1 MFGAHTSWLGM
12 DRRLKV
18 SLVAGALL
26 AGGGAWY
33 GLHGSAPARLEVAQL
48 PAPRSNLEHCLY
60 SARMIFDVHW
70 AAACTAEAEQ
80 GVPGA
85 DGHAECDLG
94 GDRAAA
100 VNAWLDK
107 AEARC
112 RAEAP

>member
-1 MFGAHTSWLGM
+1 MLGAHASWLGM
-12 DRRLKV
+12 DRLLKV

-26 AGGGAWY
+26 VGGGAWY
-33 GLHGSAPARLEVAQL
+33 GLGGNAPARLDVAQR
-48 PAPRSNLEHCLY
+48 PAPRSDLEHCLD

-85 DGHAECDLG
+85 DGHAECDLA

-100 VNAWLDK
+100 VNAWLDR

>member
-1 MFGAHTSWLGM
+1 MLEAHIAWLDM

-18 SLVAGALL
+18 SLLAGALL
-26 AGGGAWY
+26 VGGGAWY
-33 GLHGSAPARLEVAQL
+33 GLDRNAPARLEVAQL
-48 PAPRSNLEHCLY
+48 PAQHSNLESCLY
-60 SARMIFDVHW
+60 SARIIFDVHW

-85 DGHAECDLG
+85 DGHAECDLA

-100 VNAWLDK
+100 VNAWLDS